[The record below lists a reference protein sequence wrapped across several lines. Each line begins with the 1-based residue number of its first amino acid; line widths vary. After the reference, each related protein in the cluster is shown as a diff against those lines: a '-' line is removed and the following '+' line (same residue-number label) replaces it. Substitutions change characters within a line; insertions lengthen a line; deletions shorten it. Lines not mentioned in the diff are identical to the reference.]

1 MSDQLWTLPYPGQ
14 GSHTLQYPA
23 NDFAEEA
30 GIIAASSISDFCKF
44 CFEFSKPSRSLSVSM
59 LRRFWS
65 INAVVNFHLRSWT
78 KKLGDGGCESVRHQ
92 RPHKNWAHW
101 GALAHSRA
109 GFGRCL
115 RSAKCIS
122 GRFASCNP
130 PWVQLWRFTGTLSFK
145 NFLISQHGPSLSGL
159 GQCANFDLLGSRLRD
174 RHEWVMLLHMCFV
187 IVAMVRLV
195 HVERM
200 WEAQEGFRIWPYLA
214 VSPTL
219 NSLCRASLRE
229 RDT

>member
-30 GIIAASSISDFCKF
+30 GIAASSPTFCKF
-44 CFEFSKPSRSLSVSM
+44 CFQSSRPSRSLSVSM

-65 INAVVNFHLRSWT
+65 INAVVIFHLRSWT
-78 KKLGDGGCESVRHQ
+78 KLGDGGREGVRHQ

-109 GFGRCL
+109 GFRRCL
-115 RSAKCIS
+115 RSAKCVS

-130 PWVQLWRFTGTLSFK
+130 PCVQRWRFTGTLSF
-145 NFLISQHGPSLSGL
+145 NNVLISQHGPSLSGL
-159 GQCANFDLLGSRLRD
+159 DQCAYFNLLGSRLRD
-174 RHEWVMLLHMCFV
+174 RHAWVMLLHICFNHP
-187 IVAMVRLV
+187 AMLRLV
-195 HVERM
+195 HV
-200 WEAQEGFRIWPYLA
+200 
-214 VSPTL
+214 
-219 NSLCRASLRE
+219 
-229 RDT
+229 